1 MSCFMTGFKNHLE
14 TLSHEK
20 QLHVIN
26 HVINQFNKSNRPGEN
41 IVKIFRILNEL
52 KILKKRIIF
61 NNKEY
66 LQKYLQKYYS
76 ELL

>member
-1 MSCFMTGFKNHLE
+1 MTGFKNHLE

-52 KILKKRIIF
+52 KILK
-61 NNKEY
+61 N
-66 LQKYLQKYYS
+66 
-76 ELL
+76 